1 MTKLLIVD
9 DNLTAL
15 NSLHSLLVDDG
26 FEVETAVNG
35 EDALNKAQNAPPDVI
50 ISDILMPVMDGY
62 SLIRQWVQNTTL
74 KHIPFIFYTATY
86 TDERDL
92 KMALELGAAC
102 FIKKPAHPPALLD
115 EIRHIAQRTQ
125 PLLTETNVE
134 EEPVFLKKYNELLIN
149 KLEEKLLA
157 LNQAN
162 QRLNILYQASIQ
174 FNTIQPIHDL
184 ISFALHAYTEALGYT
199 YATYF
204 AYDNSTQ
211 LLHLMETVGFLEDQ
225 LPKLHKEM
233 VFKLGNPLG
242 LVGLVAQTKQ
252 ALIIPDT
259 SADPRWM
266 PVNPS
271 LRSALF
277 VPLTQNEELL
287 GIISFQSEQVGA
299 FNEEDSFNAMTLA
312 NNLALVIRNAQLFES
327 QRSQMDQLEE
337 KVVERTAEL
346 KIALEKA
353 EAATWVKS
361 QFISDMNHELRTPL
375 SNIKLYLQLLD
386 HGKEENKS
394 RYMETLNRE
403 TARLQQLIDELLDL
417 SRIESEKTAVN
428 LIPTDINQLVG
439 NLIMARLELAHEK
452 GISLDFHPGTE
463 DAIALVD
470 PQLFFQ
476 VLANLWANAVNYT
489 PAGGSIWLQ
498 TETAV
503 EDQQQWIT
511 VSIIDNGPGISN
523 EDLPHIFERFYRGQ
537 IGRESGVSGTGL
549 GLALCYEIMERHEG
563 RITAESIPGM
573 GSKFTA
579 WIKQL

>member
-204 AYDNSTQ
+204 A
-211 LLHLMETVGFLEDQ
+211 
-225 LPKLHKEM
+225 
-233 VFKLGNPLG
+233 
-242 LVGLVAQTKQ
+242 
-252 ALIIPDT
+252 
-259 SADPRWM
+259 
-266 PVNPS
+266 
-271 LRSALF
+271 
-277 VPLTQNEELL
+277 
-287 GIISFQSEQVGA
+287 
-299 FNEEDSFNAMTLA
+299 
-312 NNLALVIRNAQLFES
+312 
-327 QRSQMDQLEE
+327 
-337 KVVERTAEL
+337 
-346 KIALEKA
+346 
-353 EAATWVKS
+353 
-361 QFISDMNHELRTPL
+361 
-375 SNIKLYLQLLD
+375 
-386 HGKEENKS
+386 
-394 RYMETLNRE
+394 
-403 TARLQQLIDELLDL
+403 
-417 SRIESEKTAVN
+417 
-428 LIPTDINQLVG
+428 
-439 NLIMARLELAHEK
+439 
-452 GISLDFHPGTE
+452 
-463 DAIALVD
+463 
-470 PQLFFQ
+470 
-476 VLANLWANAVNYT
+476 
-489 PAGGSIWLQ
+489 
-498 TETAV
+498 
-503 EDQQQWIT
+503 
-511 VSIIDNGPGISN
+511 
-523 EDLPHIFERFYRGQ
+523 
-537 IGRESGVSGTGL
+537 
-549 GLALCYEIMERHEG
+549 
-563 RITAESIPGM
+563 
-573 GSKFTA
+573 
-579 WIKQL
+579 